1 MISRAFTLI
10 ELMIVIAIIG
20 ILAAVAIPMYSVYTQ
35 RARASELPTFL
46 KGLAAAQMVYKE
58 SPNSKGKYA
67 TGFAT
72 IGFRTSQATFS
83 ATTNGCLN
91 SNSEDSKLQYAC
103 SKFYA
108 ISTFFNTTPTAVTC
122 ASNGKGNFA
131 MGEAI
136 VPDPLPKDYLAGCM
150 DEKFQYSHGSG
161 TGN

>member
-20 ILAAVAIPMYSVYTQ
+20 ILAAVAIPMYSAYTQ

-46 KGLAAAQMVYKE
+46 KELAEAQIVYKE
-58 SPNSKGKYA
+58 SPNSGGKYG

-83 ATTNGCLN
+83 ATTTGCQN
-91 SNSEDSKLQYAC
+91 STSKDTKLQYAC

-108 ISTFFNTTPTAVTC
+108 LSTFTTLSGVTC
-122 ASNGKGNFA
+122 NANGRGNFS

-136 VPDPLPKDYLAGCM
+136 VPDQLPKEHLAACM
-150 DEKFQYSHGSG
+150 DEHFNYSHGSG
-161 TGN
+161 AN